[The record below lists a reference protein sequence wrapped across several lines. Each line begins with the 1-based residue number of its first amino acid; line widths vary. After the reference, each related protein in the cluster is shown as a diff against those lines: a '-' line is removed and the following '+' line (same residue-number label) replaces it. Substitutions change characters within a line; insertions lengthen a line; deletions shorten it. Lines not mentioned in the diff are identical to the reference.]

1 MLKGHEYVLYRV
13 PERIYYTKRLF
24 FTHISVLYLLK
35 NQEGWVSPTE
45 CASVSAINLRHNL
58 ANYRKVRCPPVSP
71 NPRVSPKLR
80 NVIFSGYEEY
90 ETQSLSF
97 LNFCILALGSGQRF
111 CIGSDVQNTPKKYF
125 ENTK

>member
-1 MLKGHEYVLYRV
+1 MYSIECQS
-13 PERIYYTKRLF
+13 EFITQSDFFYTYKCIVF
-24 FTHISVLYLLK
+24 IK

-80 NVIFSGYEEY
+80 NVIFTGYEEY